1 MKVKVKNVRKTT
13 KSANLHAINDL
24 RYEDTYIEKIDE
36 TQVLVKVKSCGICG
50 SDIGRVYTKGTYKFP
65 TVIGHEFSGVVEYD
79 PLGEFTDKKVVVFPL
94 LPCFKCESCKEGSY
108 ATCENY
114 DYYGSRRNG
123 GMTEYLVVNRWNL
136 LILPDALE
144 FDEGAMCE
152 PVSVARHAIL
162 KLDIQKGDNI
172 FISGAGPIGI
182 VAAQWAKM
190 FGAENVYFSDIDE
203 RKIEFAQ
210 MLGFKKYEKGILI
223 DCALEGTGYSD
234 ALSFCLEYVKSHGKV
249 VFMGNPAGEMRLSQ
263 NTYWHILRKELKISG
278 TWNSSYND
286 FENDWKESLKAMAEK
301 KINVKPLITKRFPL
315 SQCNDAFEMMKN
327 KTEFYNKVIL
337 YMNEEK

>member
-1 MKVKVKNVRKTT
+1 MKKST
-13 KSANLHAINDL
+13 KSANLHAVNDL
-24 RYEDTYIEKIDE
+24 RYEDTYIDE
-36 TQVLVKVKSCGICG
+36 IKEGDVLVKVKSCGICG
-50 SDIGRVYTKGTYKFP
+50 SDIGRVYAKGTYHFP

-79 PLGEFTDKKVVVFPL
+79 PLGEFTGKKVVVFPL
-94 LPCFKCESCKEGSY
+94 LPCFMCESCKEGSY

-123 GMTEYLVVNRWNL
+123 GMAEYLVVKKWNL
-136 LILPDALE
+136 LVMPDELE

-162 KLDIQKGDNI
+162 KLDIQKGDNL
-172 FISGAGPIGI
+172 FVSGAGPIGI

-210 MLGFKKYEKGILI
+210 TFGFKKYEKGLRI

-234 ALSFCLEYVKSHGKV
+234 ALSSCLEYTKPHGRV

-286 FENDWKESLKAMAEK
+286 KVNDWEESLKAMAER

-315 SQCNDAFEMMKN
+315 FRCKEAFEMMKN

-337 YMNEEK
+337 YMNEDE